1 MKQDRI
7 TIDRNTVKELNRT
20 QLENV
25 LFAVYNDN
33 VAFKKRIAE
42 LEAMVAELNEFK
54 SLANAEKYTPS
65 SEAIQG
71 LFPELEV
78 LIKYADPV
86 AEEPEPSEDGKAS
99 GGKKSMKPR
108 RLDLV
113 LPANIE
119 VVIFDDTEG
128 VPQTKTENGLYRRTL
143 DVCSCPARF
152 SSFAKCRRNRMRII
166 TCRRE
171 TWKD

>member
-1 MKQDRI
+1 MKQDKI

-54 SLANAEKYTPS
+54 KLANAEKYTPS

-71 LFPELEV
+71 LFPDV
-78 LIKYADPV
+78 
-86 AEEPEPSEDGKAS
+86 
-99 GGKKSMKPR
+99 
-108 RLDLV
+108 
-113 LPANIE
+113 
-119 VVIFDDTEG
+119 
-128 VPQTKTENGLYRRTL
+128 TKLFT
-143 DVCSCPARF
+143 
-152 SSFAKCRRNRMRII
+152 
-166 TCRRE
+166 
-171 TWKD
+171 

>member
-1 MKQDRI
+1 MKQDKI

-54 SLANAEKYTPS
+54 KLANAEKYTPS

-78 LIKYADPV
+78 MIKYASPV
-86 AEEPEPSEDGKAS
+86 AEEPESSEDGKVS
-99 GGKKSMKPR
+99 GDKKSRKPR
-108 RLDLV
+108 R
-113 LPANIE
+113 
-119 VVIFDDTEG
+119 
-128 VPQTKTENGLYRRTL
+128 TL
-143 DVCSCPARF
+143 NYVFTAF
-152 SSFAKCRRNRMRII
+152 HINM
-166 TCRRE
+166 
-171 TWKD
+171 